1 MSDEEKS
8 GAIRFPDF
16 EQVVLK
22 FEPVYSI
29 QCTGLVANREFFLAD
44 RKFAEAHPEIID
56 DLTKAVDEASI
67 WAKARPR
74 AVAELLSHEVG
85 IDVDTL
91 QRITEHLPWGFQSI
105 TPAVIADQQKIAD
118 AFFALNLIPKKL
130 DVREA
135 TLPAFLSSK

>member
-1 MSDEEKS
+1 MSDQEKS

-22 FEPVYSI
+22 FEPVCGI
-29 QCTGLVANREFFLAD
+29 QC
-44 RKFAEAHPEIID
+44 AE
-56 DLTKAVDEASI
+56 
-67 WAKARPR
+67 R
-74 AVAELLSHEVG
+74 LSHEVG

-91 QRITEHLPWGFQSI
+91 QQITEHLPWGFQPI

-130 DVREA
+130 AVREA
-135 TLPAFLSSK
+135 TLPAFPSSKEGR